1 MRSLVGTF
9 QQHEPLRTRPEVLVL
24 LMTVAS
30 SALLMGPDS
39 CAELWQREALPTVD
53 HTKPQAARRG
63 APTASNRQPLH
74 TMSDTT
80 RPFPRW
86 NADHAATLDEP
97 GRLLYRSNLLGSDLR
112 ITNYG
117 GGNTSA
123 KIRQRDPLAGEDV
136 DVLWVKGS
144 GGDLGSMKLDGFS
157 TLYHDKL
164 CALDRVYRGLAHE
177 DEMVGYLPHCTFN
190 LNPRA
195 ASIDTP
201 LHAGLP
207 YAHVDHMHPD
217 AVIAIAA
224 MSESEAITARVFEGT
239 VGWLP
244 WLRPGYELGQ
254 RLKAYNAA
262 HPGLRGIVLAGH
274 GLFSW
279 GETAQSC
286 YENTVGLIERAQAW
300 LEGERTARKAIAFGG
315 ARFEP
320 LAEDESNDVLARLLP
335 VLRGRTSAD
344 RPKLLHVNRSPEVM
358 AFVNSADLEPLAA
371 LGTSCPDHF
380 LRTKIR
386 PLVIAEGDW
395 RLEGDALRERL
406 DALLAGYRADYAA
419 YYERCKR
426 PSSPALRDANPVVL
440 LLPRIGMVTV
450 ANDKATAR
458 IAGEFYVNAINV
470 MREANAVDR
479 YVGLP
484 EQEAFDIE
492 YWLLEEAKL
501 QRMPRPKLLVGKVA
515 LVTGGAGGIGRAIV
529 RRLLAEGACAVLAD
543 IDTEALDASVAELAK
558 AYGRDHVRGLRCD
571 VTDEASVIAAFAGAA
586 VEFGGVDI
594 VVSNAG
600 IASAAPL
607 EDTSLALWNRNQS
620 ILATGYFLVG
630 REGFRLMKAQRT
642 GGAIVVIASKN
653 GMVASNQATAYCA
666 AKAAE
671 IQLSRSFAL
680 EGAPLGIRSNV
691 VNPDA
696 VIRGSK
702 IWSGEWSAE
711 RAAANKIDEAQLEA
725 FYRDRSMLKRSV
737 LPEDI
742 AEATYFFA
750 AEQLSGKCTGNIVNV
765 DAGNLAAFTR

>member
-1 MRSLVGTF
+1 MPRLALASMSLPNLNT
-9 QQHEPLRTRPEVLVL
+9 
-24 LMTVAS
+24 MTTS
-30 SALLMGPDS
+30 
-39 CAELWQREALPTVD
+39 
-53 HTKPQAARRG
+53 K
-63 APTASNRQPLH
+63 
-74 TMSDTT
+74 
-80 RPFPRW
+80 PFPRW
-86 NADHAATLDEP
+86 DDQVASGLDEP
-97 GRLLYRSNLLGSDLR
+97 QLLQYRSNLLGSDLR

-123 KIRQRDPLAGEDV
+123 KVMQRDPLSGAQTE
-136 DVLWVKGS
+136 VLWVKGS

-157 TLYHDKL
+157 TLYMDKL
-164 CALDRVYRGLAHE
+164 RALKGLYRGLEHE
-177 DEMVGYLPHCTFN
+177 DEMVAYLPHCTFN

-201 LHAGLP
+201 LHSSLP

-224 MSESEAITARVFEGT
+224 MENSETITKAVFGGQ

-254 RLKAYNAA
+254 RLAAYNEAN
-262 HPGLRGIVLAGH
+262 PGLRGIVLAGH

-279 GETAQSC
+279 GDTAKSC
-286 YENTVGLIERAQAW
+286 YENTVDLIARAQAW
-300 LEGERTARKAIAFGG
+300 LEEERTRRGALAFGG
-315 ARFEP
+315 AQFES
-320 LAEDESNDVLARLLP
+320 LTAAEGTAVLAKVVP
-335 VLRGRTSAD
+335 VLRGLASQAS
-344 RPKLLHVNRSPEVM
+344 PMLAHVNTSVEVLE
-358 AFVNSADLEPLAA
+358 FVNSKDLAPLAA

-386 PLVIAEGDW
+386 PLVIAEEVYAKSGDE
-395 RLEGDALRERL
+395 LKQLIDK
-406 DALLAGYRADYAA
+406 LLADYRADYSA

-426 PSSPALRDANPVVL
+426 GTSPALRDPNPVVI
-440 LLPRIGMVTV
+440 LLPRVGMITI
-450 ANDKATAR
+450 AKDKATAR

-484 EQEAFDIE
+484 EQECFDIE

-501 QRMPRPKLLVGKVA
+501 QRMPKPKPMVGKVA
-515 LVTGGAGGIGRAIV
+515 LVTGGAGGIGQAIAH
-529 RRLLAEGACAVLAD
+529 RMLAEGACVVLSD
-543 IDTEALDASVAELAK
+543 IDKASLETAVETFAK
-558 AYGRDHVRGLRCD
+558 KYGADHVRGVVTD
-571 VTDEASVIAAFAGAA
+571 VTNEASVTAAFDFAA
-586 VEFGGVDI
+586 VQYGGVD
-594 VVSNAG
+594 VLVSNAG

-607 EDTSLALWNRNQS
+607 EETTLELWNRNQS
-620 ILATGYFLVG
+620 ILATGYFLVC
-630 REGFRLMKAQRT
+630 REAFKQMKAKGL
-642 GGAIVVIASKN
+642 GGSVVVVASKN

-671 IQLSRSFAL
+671 IQLSRNIAL
-680 EGAPLGIRSNV
+680 EGAPFGIRSNV

-702 IWSGEWSAE
+702 IWTGKWSEE
-711 RAAANKIDEAQLEA
+711 RAAANKIGEEDLEA

-737 LPEDI
+737 FAEDI
-742 AEATYFFA
+742 AEAAYFFA
-750 AEQLSGKCTGNIVNV
+750 SELSAKSTGNIVNV